1 MKEIIKAFYILAFL
15 GIMIP
20 FGKLTVPNGGI
31 LLIMLLQSTLIF
43 SEEINLEIFT
53 MLIMSLIVSTGLLLI
68 LFEKKMLNLIGIA
81 LNFVWL
87 SHLLYHNKWE
97 DIKETLLLITFS
109 FYLLMTFVLIYQLF
123 YNKKTESFSKLKS

>member
-1 MKEIIKAFYILAFL
+1 MKEVIKAFYILAFL

-53 MLIMSLIVSTGLLLI
+53 MLITSLIASTGLLLI
-68 LFEKKMLNLIGIA
+68 LFEKKKLI
-81 LNFVWL
+81 
-87 SHLLYHNKWE
+87 
-97 DIKETLLLITFS
+97 
-109 FYLLMTFVLIYQLF
+109 
-123 YNKKTESFSKLKS
+123 